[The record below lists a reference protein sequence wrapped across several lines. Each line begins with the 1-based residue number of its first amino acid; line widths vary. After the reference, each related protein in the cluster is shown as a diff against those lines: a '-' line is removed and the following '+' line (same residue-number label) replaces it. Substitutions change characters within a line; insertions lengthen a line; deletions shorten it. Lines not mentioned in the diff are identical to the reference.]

1 MRLRYV
7 DPLRLV
13 AAGASAIALAL
24 GATTAIAQTAA
35 GYPSKTIRIIVPFA
49 PAGPNDILARV
60 IGQKLNELWGH
71 PVVIENRGGAGGTIG
86 IEAAVKSPADGY
98 TLAMGGSSNLAIAPG
113 LYAKLAY
120 DSLRDLAPVANV
132 AVVPY
137 ALAVNPHVPAKNVKE
152 LVAIAK
158 SKKGRLS
165 YGSSGS
171 GSVSS
176 LAAEM
181 LKAATGADIVHVPYK
196 GTAPAVTDMIAGQI
210 DMMLADF
217 ATVEPFAKAG
227 KLRLLALA
235 GSRHIALAPELPT
248 IAEAGIKGYAM
259 DVWFGIVVPGGT
271 PRDIVAKLNAAIV
284 NALKAPDVKQR
295 FSGLGYEAIG
305 DTPEQF
311 AATIKADIEKF
322 GRVIKSAGIKAEL

>member
-1 MRLRYV
+1 MRSCYL
-7 DPLRLV
+7 L
-13 AAGASAIALAL
+13 ASGFALAL
-24 GATTAIAQTAA
+24 GATTAVAQTATV
-35 GYPSKTIRIIVPFA
+35 YPSKSIKIIVPFA
-49 PAGPNDILARV
+49 PAGPNDIIARIV
-60 IGQKLNELWGH
+60 GQKLNEQWGH

-86 IEAAVKSPADGY
+86 IDAAVKSPADGY
-98 TLAMGGSSNLAIAPG
+98 TLAMGGSSSLAIAPG
-113 LYAKLAY
+113 LYAKLSY
-120 DSLRDLAPVANV
+120 DSTRDLAPVANV
-132 AVVPY
+132 AFVPY
-137 ALAVNPHVPAKNVKE
+137 ALAVNPRVPAKNVRE

-158 SKKGRLS
+158 SAKARLS

-196 GTAPAVTDMIAGQI
+196 GTAPAVTEMIAGQI

-217 ATVEPFAKAG
+217 AAVEPFAKAD
-227 KLRLLALA
+227 KLRLLAMA
-235 GSRHIALAPELPT
+235 GSKRLSLAPQLPT
-248 IAEAGIKGYAM
+248 MAEAGIKGYAM
-259 DVWFGIVVPGGT
+259 DVWFGIVAPAGT
-271 PRDIVAKLNAAIV
+271 PRDIVMKLNAAIV
-284 NALKAPDVKQR
+284 NGLKAADVKQR

-322 GRVIKSAGIKAEL
+322 GRVIRSAGIKAEL